1 MPAWLGSLRFRL
13 TAFYTVLL
21 AVVIVSLA
29 VALSV
34 ILERQLEED
43 LDKRLADTVEQFN
56 QLVERTAPMSIQVP
70 RNLDPFSSG
79 SVFIQWTNTEG
90 ESDTSTNLGE
100 SRLPIYQIPERRIRL
115 DKPVYSSETID
126 GVDLRIL
133 KSPYYTNDIF
143 SSGDLYGG
151 EIAVATSREP
161 LERTVELLQRLLLYG
176 AIIGIGGA
184 AAGGWLLAGRALRPI
199 DRMTATAAH
208 IATGTDRRV
217 DLSTRL
223 DEPHANDEVSRLA
236 RTFNAMLDRLET
248 AFVAQRRFLADASH
262 ELRTPLTAIRGNAD
276 VLRRQAETWT
286 SVPDKADALA
296 ALDDVRRE
304 AERMSRLV
312 SDLLLLARSDA
323 PVSTA
328 NHLPVRLDTIAAE
341 AVRTAGALAN
351 GQHLAFTGAATTVV
365 ADPDQLRQLVIIL
378 LDNALRHTTAD
389 GMIRVSTGLNRAHEP
404 ELTVQDNG
412 DGIAPE
418 HLPHIFERFYR
429 ADTAR
434 ARATGGTGLGLAIA
448 SVIAGDHNAEI
459 SVVSTLGSGSTFRVT
474 FGGKT

>member
-21 AVVIVSLA
+21 ATVIVSLA
-29 VALSV
+29 VSLSV

-56 QLVERTAPMSIQVP
+56 ELIERTGPTKIRP
-70 RNLDPFSSG
+70 PLEDLDPISSG
-79 SVFIQWTNTEG
+79 STFVQFTNIDG
-90 ESDTSTNLGE
+90 ESFTSSNLGN
-100 SRLPIYQIPERRIRL
+100 SRLPLHQRPDGKDL
-115 DKPVYSSETID
+115 DEPVYTSETVD
-126 GVDLRIL
+126 GVELRIL
-133 KSPYYTNDIF
+133 TSPYYTEDFF
-143 SSGDLYGG
+143 SDGLLFGG
-151 EIAVATSREP
+151 YVTVATSREP
-161 LERTVELLQRLLLYG
+161 LGRTVDLLQRLLLYG
-176 AIIGIGGA
+176 SVIGIGGA
-184 AAGGWLLAGRALRPI
+184 AVGGWLLASRALRPI
-199 DRMTATAAH
+199 DRITATAAH
-208 IATGTDRRV
+208 IARSGDRSV
-217 DLSTRL
+217 DLSARL

-236 RTFNAMLDRLET
+236 RTFNSMLDRLET

-286 SVPDKADALA
+286 AVPDKADALA

-351 GQHLAFTGAATTVV
+351 GQHLEFTGSATTVV

-378 LDNALRHTTAD
+378 LDNALRHTAAD

-404 ELTVQDNG
+404 ELSVQDNG
-412 DGIAPE
+412 EGIAPE

-448 SVIAGDHNAEI
+448 RVIAGDHNAKI
-459 SVVSTLGSGSTFRVT
+459 SVESTLGAGSTFRVT
-474 FGGKT
+474 FKGAD

>member
-21 AVVIVSLA
+21 AAVIVALA

-43 LDKRLADTVEQFN
+43 LDERLADTVEQFN
-56 QLVERTAPMSIQVP
+56 QLVVRTGPRSIDVP
-70 RNLDPFSSG
+70 GLDPFSSG
-79 SVFIQWTNTEG
+79 SVFIQWTDVDG
-90 ESDTSTNLGE
+90 MSSTSSNLGTP
-100 SRLPIYQIPERRIRL
+100 SLPIYQIPDRRSL
-115 DKPVYSSETID
+115 EDPVYNSETID

-133 KSPYYTNDIF
+133 KAPYYTNDLF
-143 SSGDLYGG
+143 SNGELYGG

-161 LERTVELLQRLLLYG
+161 LDRTVDLLQRLLLYG
-176 AIIGIGGA
+176 ATIGIGGA
-184 AAGGWLLAGRALRPI
+184 AVGGWLLAGRALRPI
-199 DRMTATAAH
+199 DRITATAAH
-208 IATGTDRRV
+208 IATGSDRRV

-223 DEPHANDEVSRLA
+223 EERHANDEVSRLA
-236 RTFNAMLDRLET
+236 RTFNGMLDRLET

-276 VLRRQAETWT
+276 VLRRQAETWNG
-286 SVPDKADALA
+286 VPDKADALA

-323 PVSTA
+323 PISAA
-328 NHLPVRLDTIAAE
+328 NHVPVRLDTIVAE

-351 GQHLAFTGAATTVV
+351 GQQLEFTGSALTVV

-378 LDNALRHTTAD
+378 LDNALRHTAND
-389 GMIRVSTGLNRAHEP
+389 GVIRVSTSLNSARGP

-412 DGIAPE
+412 EGIAPE

-429 ADTAR
+429 IDTAR

-448 SVIAGDHNAEI
+448 KVIAGDHNAEI
-459 SVVSTLGSGSTFRVT
+459 SVKSAPGAGTTFRVT
-474 FGGKT
+474 FPDTV

>member
-21 AVVIVSLA
+21 AAVIVSLA

-34 ILERQLEED
+34 ILEQQLEED
-43 LDKRLADTVEQFN
+43 LDERLADTVEQFN
-56 QLVERTAPMSIQVP
+56 QLVERTAPMQIRVP
-70 RNLDPFSSG
+70 TNLDPFSSG
-79 SVFIQWTNTEG
+79 SVFIQWTNTQG
-90 ESDTSTNLGE
+90 ESYTSSNLGARE
-100 SRLPIYQIPERRIRL
+100 LPVYFIPERRRL
-115 DKPVYSSETID
+115 DGPVFTSETIN
-126 GVDLRIL
+126 GVGLRIL
-133 KSPYYTNDIF
+133 RSPYYTNDLF

-176 AIIGIGGA
+176 AITGIGGA
-184 AAGGWLLAGRALRPI
+184 AVGGWWLAGRALRPI
-199 DRMTATAAH
+199 DRMTATAAL
-208 IATGTDRRV
+208 IATGSDRRV

-276 VLRRQAETWT
+276 VLRRQAESWT
-286 SVPDKADALA
+286 GVPDQADALA

-304 AERMSRLV
+304 SERMSRLV

-323 PVSTA
+323 PVSAA
-328 NHLPVRLDTIAAE
+328 NHVPVRLDTIAAE

-351 GQHLAFTGAATTVV
+351 GQHLELTGSATTVV

-378 LDNALRHTTAD
+378 LDNALRHTTE
-389 GMIRVSTGLNRAHEP
+389 GGIIHVSTNFNRKHEP

-412 DGIAPE
+412 EGIAPE

-448 SVIAGDHNAEI
+448 RVIAGDHNAEI
-459 SVVSTLGSGSTFRVT
+459 SVESSPGAGSTFRVT
-474 FGGKT
+474 FSAGT

>member
-21 AVVIVSLA
+21 ATVIVALA
-29 VALSV
+29 VALSL

-43 LDKRLADTVEQFN
+43 LDTRLADTVEQFN
-56 QLVERTAPMSIQVP
+56 QLVERTAPRQIRVP
-70 RNLDPFSSG
+70 TNLDPFSSG
-79 SVFIQWTNTEG
+79 SVFIQWTNVDG
-90 ESDTSTNLGE
+90 QSYTSSNLGTSSLPTYE
-100 SRLPIYQIPERRIRL
+100 RPDGRRLEE
-115 DKPVYSSETID
+115 PVYESERIN

-133 KSPYYTNDIF
+133 TSPYYAEDFYTN
-143 SSGDLYGG
+143 GDLFGG
-151 EIAVATSREP
+151 YITVATSREP
-161 LERTVELLQRLLLYG
+161 VDRTVDLLQRLLLYG

-184 AAGGWLLAGRALRPI
+184 ALGGWLLAGRALRPI

-208 IATGTDRRV
+208 IATGGDRRV

-236 RTFNAMLDRLET
+236 RTFNAMLDRLE
-248 AFVAQRRFLADASH
+248 AVFVAQRRFLADASH

-286 SVPDKADALA
+286 ELPNQADAVA

-312 SDLLLLARSDA
+312 NDLLLLARFDT
-323 PVSTA
+323 PITTST
-328 NHLPVRLDTIAAE
+328 HVPVRLDSVAAE
-341 AVRTAGALAN
+341 AVRTAGALAH
-351 GQHLAFTGAATTVV
+351 GQQLEFTGSATTVV

-378 LDNALRHTTAD
+378 LDNALRHTAED
-389 GMIRVSTGLNRAHEP
+389 GVIRVSTGLNQDREP

-412 DGIAPE
+412 EGIAPQ

-429 ADTAR
+429 IDTAR

-448 SVIAGDHNAEI
+448 KVIAGDHNAAI
-459 SVVSTLGSGSTFRVT
+459 SVESSPGSGSTFRVT
-474 FGGKT
+474 FAGSA